1 MLIADS
7 YFYAGLW
14 HDLGKNTGG
23 LNIKNIGHSLGEVG

>member
-14 HDLGKNTGG
+14 HDMLKKWVEWNK
-23 LNIKNIGHSLGEVG
+23 IVEI